1 MEEKDILLR
10 FGNRVREIRKE
21 QKLTQVQL
29 AEKIDL
35 STNFIGMVERGKRN
49 TTIDKM
55 YKIIDALGVKPS
67 NLFEEL

>member
-1 MEEKDILLR
+1 MEEKDNLLLL
-10 FGNRVREIRKE
+10 GSRVREIKKE
-21 QKLTQVQL
+21 QKLTQAQL

-55 YKIIDALGVKPS
+55 YKIIEALGVSCAK
-67 NLFEEL
+67 FYEKQ

>member
-1 MEEKDILLR
+1 MEEKDNLLL
-10 FGNRVREIRKE
+10 FGSRVREIKKE
-21 QKLTQVQL
+21 QKLTQAQL

-55 YKIIDALGVKPS
+55 YKLLKHS
-67 NLFEEL
+67 E